1 MLSVIN
7 STIFAPKIVFSF
19 FNSRS
24 ISGSCTIRI
33 FILTRRL
40 EALRIVVLMVS
51 DAVLITAISIV
62 IHVQLVFEDFILFI
76 LFDLFFGSILL
87 WFGIPAHSNIWIFWV
102 LIRSS
107 LFGSNLFL
115 AFFIGWFLLDLFLL
129 LTLSIIIISNF
140 FFIHIS
146 IKIVVNYFFS
156 LLLNVVI
163 NRLKGVLTSILS
175 LSRLCSL
182 LHCRVRSICIESC
195 L

>member
-1 MLSVIN
+1 MIN

-19 FNSRS
+19 LNSRS

-40 EALRIVVLMVS
+40 EALRIVVLMISNTVH
-51 DAVLITAISIV
+51 VTTITFI
-62 IHVQLVFEDFILFI
+62 IHVQLILKDFILFI
-76 LFDLFFGSILL
+76 FFDLFFGSILL
-87 WFGIPAHSNIWIFWV
+87 WFRIPAHSNIWIFWV

-115 AFFIGWFLLDLFLL
+115 TFFLSRFLFNFFLL

-140 FFIHIS
+140 FFIHVCIN
-146 IKIVVNYFFS
+146 IIVNYFFW
-156 LLLNVVI
+156 LLLNIVF
-163 NRLKGVLTSILS
+163 NWLKGVLTSILS
-175 LSRLCSL
+175 LSRWLNL
-182 LHCRVRSICIESC
+182 LHCKVWSIRWCESC